1 MLSPPR
7 RLPSDVKEVSTQYI
21 GDFIKFRG
29 SFSFRSWGC
38 YLSEHYTFCFDISTL
53 IINHGE
59 QNVTFKA
66 KVIEQMHLKRD
77 ISYTADNLSNV
88 KVILQMPLNH
98 NKSPTVGLRELILIP
113 PHEQS
118 R

>member
-1 MLSPPR
+1 MHSPPR

-38 YLSEHYTFCFDISTL
+38 YLSEHYTFGFDISTL
-53 IINHGE
+53 MINHGE

-77 ISYTADNLSNV
+77 ISADNLSKV

-98 NKSPTVGLRELILIP
+98 NKSPTVGLRELILIL